1 MAGKRKTK
9 TPKHDAALGPSKWR
23 LQHGGFGEAVR
34 SADPETGT
42 PVAHRYAMDTLGVML
57 SNGTITTEMRDAGE
71 MFRKQFRFAALDT
84 LRPMPLIRIPG
95 GRGGDTATEQQF
107 QARERVGC
115 CHRCPGRPWQPCWS
129 LCVACRGPGELD
141 HRMGPPL
148 GLVRSSHRS
157 CAGSGRA
164 GLGAGRAG
172 DALRADAAGG
182 IAAQHERESRGR
194 RWARSVRCRAK
205 GLIYATEIL
214 NINHSQ
220 GKGAFQHLVHEPLV
234 AGAYRRRKEEQ

>member
-23 LQHGGFGEAVR
+23 LQHVGFGEAVR

-57 SNGTITTEMRDAGE
+57 GNGTITAEMRDAGE

-107 QARERVGC
+107 QARERVSAAIDALGGPGSPAGAC
-115 CHRCPGRPWQPCWS
+115 VWHVVGLENSITEWARRSGWCGRPIGHAQGQGVLVS
-129 LCVACRGPGELD
+129 A
-141 HRMGPPL
+141 L
-148 GLVRSSHRS
+148 GVL
-157 CAGSGRA
+157 AGHY
-164 GLGAGRAG
+164 GL
-172 DALRADAAGG
+172 
-182 IAAQHERESRGR
+182 
-194 RWARSVRCRAK
+194 
-205 GLIYATEIL
+205 T
-214 NINHSQ
+214 
-220 GKGAFQHLVHEPLV
+220 
-234 AGAYRRRKEEQ
+234 RRRAA

>member
-107 QARERVGC
+107 QARERVAAAIV
-115 CHRCPGRPWQPCWS
+115 S
-129 LCVACRGPGELD
+129 SVD
-141 HRMGPPL
+141 H
-148 GLVRSSHRS
+148 
-157 CAGSGRA
+157 
-164 GLGAGRAG
+164 
-172 DALRADAAGG
+172 
-182 IAAQHERESRGR
+182 GR
-194 RWARSVRCRAK
+194 RRAFTSPANQVVVF
-205 GLIYATEIL
+205 GFRFVAPVYRRLVGPLYRRLATGSDPIGPTAGNVL
-214 NINHSQ
+214 TSSDP
-220 GKGAFQHLVHEPLV
+220 ADPDLV
-234 AGAYRRRKEEQ
+234 ASHGVG